1 MGNTALSIHDNETFD
16 FNLMPAA
23 QPPAAEKLPESVTE
37 AGINDLDAA
46 LKAAGEAAYR
56 WIIETDEIIW
66 SPNVAEVLGCPANFV
81 SSGKRFA
88 SMLDIENVTTRY
100 ETVMNSKARDDG
112 RGVPFQIEYMFRS
125 QGRNNPVSVWLEDA
139 GRWQA
144 GLDGNPKV
152 VFGTVRRVDERHRRE
167 QHLNFMG
174 NCDPQTGMMNRGRM
188 TEALGE
194 AIAVA
199 TKGNSQCAFAIAAI
213 SNLALVNEAY
223 GFEIADEV
231 IVAVGR
237 KLRQVMRGGDGIARY
252 SGGKFGIILNDC
264 KEDELEVA
272 LGRYLSAIRESVI
285 ETGRGPVWA
294 TLSVGAIALPKY
306 AATAASAASF
316 AEEALSEALKLPA
329 DGHVIFRPS
338 ERRNAEREINSRCAT
353 EIVSCLKEERFK
365 LAFQPIV
372 EAHTGKTAYHEA
384 LLRMQDQQSGELIT
398 ASHLIPV
405 AERLGIVRLVD
416 RAVLQLVMQTL
427 HTQPDVMLTMNI
439 SGTTATD
446 PHWYDQVLA
455 AMRAEPKMAQRV
467 TVEITETVALSHL
480 ASTRRFVETLRE
492 VGCGVAIDDFGSG
505 YTSFRSLRELPVTM
519 LKFDGTFCT
528 NLRENADNAYMVK
541 SMIELSHRFNLRSV
555 AEWVDRKEDAEALR
569 EWGVDFL
576 QGHYVSEASLTPNW
590 TQVAPRPHMAEPFIV
605 RTESKLVE
613 EPVAEMVNPTAFSFD
628 DAPEAVIEAT
638 PEPMIEPAPELV
650 ADITPEPTIEIA
662 PEPVVEALAILETE
676 PQPVLEAVI
685 PAEDPAPAV
694 SFPVLETEET
704 PYTEEPTP
712 VSAWSE
718 PPLDFSE
725 LDDSI
730 GKLRDAL
737 RGLEPS
743 STPEELS
750 FAEDD
755 DTDQHAA

>member
-1 MGNTALSIHDNETFD
+1 MATALENQTFD
-16 FNLMPAA
+16 FNLTPAA
-23 QPPAAEKLPESVTE
+23 PPPVADLPPEAVTE
-37 AGINDLDAA
+37 AGISDLDAA

-66 SPNVAEVLGCPANFV
+66 SPNVAEVLGCPANYV

-88 SMLDIENVTTRY
+88 SMLDVENVTSRF

-125 QGRNNPVSVWLEDA
+125 QGRNNPVSIWVEDA

-194 AIAVA
+194 AIVVA
-199 TKGNSQCAFAIAAI
+199 TKGGSQCAFAIAAI

-272 LGRYLSAIRESVI
+272 LQRYHAAIREAVI

-294 TLSVGAIALPKY
+294 MLSIGAITLPKH
-306 AATAASAASF
+306 ATTASSAASF
-316 AEEALSEALKLPA
+316 AEEALSEALRLPA
-329 DGHVIFRPS
+329 DGYVVFRPS
-338 ERRNAEREINSRCAT
+338 EARNAEREINSRCAT
-353 EIVSCLKEERFK
+353 EIVSCLKDERFK
-365 LAFQPIV
+365 LAYQPIID
-372 EAHTGKTAYHEA
+372 AQTGRTAYHEA
-384 LLRMQDQQSGELIT
+384 LLRMQDQGTGELIT

-416 RAVLQLVMQTL
+416 RAVLQLIMRTL
-427 HTQPDVMLTMNI
+427 HEQPNALLTMNI

-446 PHWYDQVLA
+446 PHWYDQILDA
-455 AMRAEPKMAQRV
+455 IRAEPAVAKRLV
-467 TVEITETVALSHL
+467 VEITETVALTHL
-480 ASTRRFVETLRE
+480 ASTRRFAETLRAA
-492 VGCGVAIDDFGSG
+492 GCGVAIDDFGSG

-519 LKFDGTFCT
+519 LKFDGSFCT
-528 NLRENADNAYMVK
+528 NLRENADNQYMVR
-541 SMIELSHRFNLRSV
+541 SLIDLAHRFNLKSV
-555 AEWVDRKEDAEALR
+555 AEWVDRKEDAEALT
-569 EWGVDFL
+569 EWGIDYL
-576 QGHYVSEASLTPNW
+576 QGHYLSEATLTPNW
-590 TQVAPRPHMAEPFIV
+590 DGGVHPAMARPIIIGVERA
-605 RTESKLVE
+605 VE
-613 EPVAEMVNPTAFSFD
+613 ETPLAATANPTVFSFTED
-628 DAPEAVIEAT
+628 EPVQPEAVLDVT
-638 PEPMIEPAPELV
+638 
-650 ADITPEPTIEIA
+650 
-662 PEPVVEALAILETE
+662 
-676 PQPVLEAVI
+676 PVLEASV
-685 PAEDPAPAV
+685 PMP
-694 SFPVLETEET
+694 
-704 PYTEEPTP
+704 EEPEVAVTEP
-712 VSAWSE
+712 EEPMALAEPEVSAE
-718 PPLDFSE
+718 PVIIPETVVSTEPAATAEPVVAEAPELESPEAPHTDEPATSHELNLDFSS

-730 GKLRDAL
+730 EKLRAAL
-737 RGLEPS
+737 RGLGMPE
-743 STPEELS
+743 TPEQPNGNEPTNS
-750 FAEDD
+750 
-755 DTDQHAA
+755 DQHAA

>member
-1 MGNTALSIHDNETFD
+1 MG
-16 FNLMPAA
+16 
-23 QPPAAEKLPESVTE
+23 
-37 AGINDLDAA
+37 DLDLA

-56 WIIETDEIIW
+56 WIVETDEIIW
-66 SPNVAEVLGCPANFV
+66 SPNVAEVLGCPSSFV
-81 SSGKRFA
+81 STGKRFA
-88 SMLDIENVTTRY
+88 SLLDVENVTTRY

-112 RGVPFQIEYMFRS
+112 RGVPFQIEYMFKS
-125 QGRNNPVSVWLEDA
+125 QGRNNPVSVWIEDA

-199 TKGNSQCAFAIAAI
+199 TKASTQCAFAIAAI

-264 KEDELEVA
+264 KEEELEIA
-272 LGRYLSAIRESVI
+272 LSRYLEAIRDSVI

-294 TLSVGAIALPKY
+294 TLSIGAVTLPKY
-306 AATAASAASF
+306 AATASSATSF
-316 AEEALSEALKLPA
+316 AEEALSEAQKLPA
-329 DGHVIFRPS
+329 DGYIIFRPS

-353 EIVSCLKEERFK
+353 EIVTCLKEERFK

-372 EAHTGKTAYHEA
+372 DTKTGKTAYHEA
-384 LLRMQDQQSGELIT
+384 LLRMRDQETGELIT

-416 RAVLQLVMQTL
+416 RAVLQLIMQTL
-427 HTQPDVMLTMNI
+427 QQQPDAMLTMNI

-446 PHWYDQVLA
+446 PHWYDQILD
-455 AMRAEPKMAQRV
+455 AMRAEPKMAERL

-492 VGCGVAIDDFGSG
+492 AGCGVAIDDFGSG

-519 LKFDGTFCT
+519 LKFDGSFCT
-528 NLRENADNAYMVK
+528 NLRENPDNEYMVR
-541 SMIELSHRFNLRSV
+541 SLIDLSHRFNLKSV
-555 AEWVDRKEDAEALR
+555 AEWVDRKDDVEALT
-569 EWGVDFL
+569 EWGVDYL
-576 QGHYVSEASLTPNW
+576 QGHFVSEATLTPSW
-590 TQVAPRPHMAEPFIV
+590 ASAVRPAAQEPFIIRPARAV
-605 RTESKLVE
+605 GPEIVVAAPPVTTAFDFSETAE
-613 EPVAEMVNPTAFSFD
+613 EEIEIAPLLDVAPTAF
-628 DAPEAVIEAT
+628 AAT
-638 PEPMIEPAPELV
+638 PEPTPMV
-650 ADITPEPTIEIA
+650 ALPVLA
-662 PEPVVEALAILETE
+662 PEPEIT
-676 PQPVLEAVI
+676 LEA
-685 PAEDPAPAV
+685 PAAPA
-694 SFPVLETEET
+694 LDETM
-704 PYTEEPTP
+704 
-712 VSAWSE
+712 
-718 PPLDFSE
+718 LDFSA

-730 GKLRDAL
+730 EKLRDAL
-737 RGLEPS
+737 RGLEFSAAAPVADAS
-743 STPEELS
+743 RDEEDS
-750 FAEDD
+750 
-755 DTDQHAA
+755 DQHAA